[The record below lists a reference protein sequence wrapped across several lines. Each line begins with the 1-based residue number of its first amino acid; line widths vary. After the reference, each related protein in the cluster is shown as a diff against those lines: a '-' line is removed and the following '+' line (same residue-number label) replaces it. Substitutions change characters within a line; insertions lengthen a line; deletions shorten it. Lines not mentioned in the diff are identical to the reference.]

1 MAEKEKKAP
10 PTFGILLV
18 VVIALGLLWAM
29 RDTIKGIDGV
39 VTAKRE
45 SGSHVILEVRD
56 PAGGI
61 SSTRI
66 PKAQADEIGVG
77 EKIHKDRF
85 SRKITFDVV
94 RETTITD

>member
-1 MAEKEKKAP
+1 MPGQDKKKP
-10 PTFGILLV
+10 PTFGIVLV
-18 VVIALGLLWAM
+18 AVIALGLAWAM

-45 SGSHVILEVRD
+45 SGSHMILEVRD

-66 PKAQADEIGVG
+66 PKAQADEIGIGV
-77 EKIHKDRF
+77 KVHKDRF